1 MRALRSKLTY
11 ANVISTLCLFMLLG
25 GGAYAASRLPAKSVG
40 SKQLKNGAVTGRK
53 IRKAS
58 IEAIKLTPLAMMTLK
73 GAKGAKG
80 ATGAKGAAGAKGER
94 GPSGPQGAPGNPGA
108 FATVQVLPGPAVQFQ
123 GTHPGFTAVERAS
136 KGIYCLTPSAGTDIS
151 HPIASPTWAGSQ
163 NEGLFV
169 EPLAGGISSCKASQ
183 LEVHTYALP
192 KETEPVPVL
201 ADTVS
206 FTVFAP
212 AG

>member
-1 MRALRSKLTY
+1 MQALRSKLTY

-25 GGAYAASRLPAKSVG
+25 GGAYAASRLPVKSVG
-40 SKQLKNGAVTGRK
+40 TRQLKNGAVTGRK

-73 GAKGAKG
+73 GARGPKG
-80 ATGAKGAAGAKGER
+80 ATGAKGAAGARGER
-94 GPSGPQGAPGNPGA
+94 GPSGPQGAPGNSGA
-108 FATVQVLPGPAVQFQ
+108 FATVLVNSAVQFQ
-123 GTHPGFTAVERAS
+123 GTHPGFTAVERKS
-136 KGIYCLTPSAGTDIS
+136 TGIYCLTPSAGTDIS
-151 HPIASPTWAGSQ
+151 HPIASTNWAGSES
-163 NEGLFV
+163 EGLFV
-169 EPLAGGISSCKASQ
+169 EPLAGGAVSACLAGR
-183 LEVHTYALP
+183 LEVRTDKLQ
-192 KETEPVPVL
+192 TGTL